1 MNTTGIIGHERQL
14 RVLSLLLRNGNTPH
28 SMLFSGKSG
37 IGKKLIARRF
47 LAALSCG
54 AGDPP
59 CGACPSCLQAA
70 GGSHPDIIELLPDDK
85 GSIPIGDADRSEPGT
100 VRWLIERLSKKS
112 VSGRYGV
119 LIDGADTIRVEG
131 QNALLKTIEEPQAG
145 THIIIITSNKSL
157 ILPTIL
163 SRSLDLSFSPLGAD
177 EVREVLAAAGTA
189 VEPGLAAALSGGSL
203 ETALAL
209 SDEAVLAGVREV
221 CGEITSYLTRGE
233 NLRLD
238 LAALQKKIGMDQ
250 LLSVLLTVYRALLL
264 PGMGGEPAHPF
275 LAEYDVPD
283 RQKLKQLIKILLA
296 LRKGLANN
304 LNIRNALKGM
314 LYAIDGM
321 DGYGLPAPDS
331 AD

>member
-1 MNTTGIIGHERQL
+1 MNTKGIIGHSRQL
-14 RVLSLLLRNGNTPH
+14 KVLSHLLKNGNTPH

-47 LAALSCG
+47 LAALYCG

-70 GGSHPDIIELLPDDK
+70 GGTHPDIIELLPDEK
-85 GSIPIGDADRSEPGT
+85 GNIPIGDAERSEPGS
-100 VRWLIERLSKKS
+100 VRWLIDRLSKKS
-112 VSGRYGV
+112 VSGGYGV
-119 LIDGADTIRVEG
+119 LIDCAEVLRADG

-145 THIIIITSNKSL
+145 SHIIIITSNKSL

-163 SRSLDLSFSPLGAD
+163 SRSLDLTFSPLGAE
-177 EVREVLAAAGTA
+177 EVKEVLAAEGA
-189 VEPGLAAALSGGSL
+189 VGDPDLAAALSGGSL

-209 SDEAVLAGVREV
+209 SDKAVLSGVREI
-221 CGEITSYLTRGE
+221 CGEISSYLSRGE
-233 NLRLD
+233 TLRLD
-238 LAALQKKIGMDQ
+238 LAALQKKLGMDQ
-250 LLSVLLTVYRALLL
+250 LLSILLTVYRALLM
-264 PGMGGEPAHPF
+264 PRFGGEPVHPF
-275 LAEYDVPD
+275 LAEYDVQD
-283 RQKLKQLIKILLA
+283 QQKLTQLIKILLA

-321 DGYGLPAPDS
+321 DRYGLPAPDR

>member
-1 MNTTGIIGHERQL
+1 MKTTGIIGHARQL
-14 RVLSLLLRNGNTPH
+14 KVLSLMLESGTAPH
-28 SMLFSGKSG
+28 SMLFSGRSG
-37 IGKKLIARRF
+37 IGKRLIARRF
-47 LAALSCG
+47 LAALFCG

-59 CGACPSCLQAA
+59 CLACPSCLQAA
-70 GGSHPDIIELLPDDK
+70 GGTHPDIIELAPDEK
-85 GSIPIGDADRSEPGT
+85 GNIPIGDADRSEPGT
-100 VRWLIERLSKKS
+100 VRWLIDRLSKKS

-119 LIDGADTIRVEG
+119 LIDCADVIRPDG

-145 THIIIITSNKSL
+145 AHIIIITSNKSL

-163 SRSLDLSFSPLGAD
+163 SRSLDLAFSPLSTD
-177 EVREVLAAAGTA
+177 EVRDVLAAGGTA
-189 VEPGLAAALSGGSL
+189 GDRGLAAALSGGSL

-209 SDEAVLAGVREV
+209 SDEGVLAGVREV
-221 CGEITSYLTRGE
+221 CGEITSYLARGE
-233 NLRLD
+233 SLRLD

-250 LLSVLLTVYRALLL
+250 LLSILLTVYRALLM
-264 PGMGGEPAHPF
+264 PGLGGEPAHPF

-283 RQKLKQLIKILLA
+283 RQKLAKLIKILLA

-331 AD
+331 AE